1 MIFKLFGG
9 TIDWQ
14 SKRQSTV
21 TTSTTEA
28 ELRALAH
35 IGAWLLWWSRF
46 FTNIDL
52 DLDQSLTIY
61 CDNLQTVG
69 LMIKDSPK
77 LVTKLKHV
85 DIAQHWLR
93 QEVANKSINIEWIS
107 TNEMAADGLTKALP
121 IQKHKE
127 FIKQLNLVDIKHL
140 IT

>member
-28 ELRALAH
+28 ELRALSH
-35 IGAWLLWWSRF
+35 ICAWLLWWSRF

-52 DLDQSLTIY
+52 DLDQSLTVY

-77 LVTKLKHV
+77 LATKLKHV

-93 QEVANKSINIEWIS
+93 QEVANKSINIE
-107 TNEMAADGLTKALP
+107 
-121 IQKHKE
+121 
-127 FIKQLNLVDIKHL
+127 
-140 IT
+140 

>member
-1 MIFKLFGG
+1 
-9 TIDWQ
+9 
-14 SKRQSTV
+14 
-21 TTSTTEA
+21 
-28 ELRALAH
+28 
-35 IGAWLLWWSRF
+35 
-46 FTNIDL
+46 
-52 DLDQSLTIY
+52 
-61 CDNLQTVG
+61 
-69 LMIKDSPK
+69 MIKDSPK

-107 TNEMAADGLTKALP
+107 TNNMAADGLTKALH